1 MASGAS
7 VSLYAENWLNLLI
20 DVSIKGAVILI
31 VAGAVVF
38 TLRRTSAATRHMIWN
53 LALAALLALP
63 FLSSLLPALPVPV
76 PTGLIA
82 RIETAQE
89 TKVIA
94 PPRQIDPS
102 AMRQRVAPRAQAEK
116 IPATVASEPVELLT
130 ETANVS
136 AATEPVSSSSRW
148 IAWAIGIWIA
158 GALIVF
164 ARLIAGAISVWWMVR
179 RARVVTEDSWN
190 VMAGYIALQLG
201 LRRQVRLLESERVSM
216 PMTCGAFRSAVL
228 LPVDAD
234 EWTEERRGVVLSHE
248 IAHVKR
254 RDCLTQMLAQIACAL
269 HWFNPLVWIVARQ
282 LRVERERACDDHVL
296 NIGTK
301 ASEYAAHLLE
311 IARSMQSMKGTFMA
325 AVAMAKPSQLEG
337 RLLAILDPRLRR
349 RNLSRVAT
357 AVVALALACIVLPL
371 AAMRP
376 SAHTKKSPED
386 QTRTET
392 ASEAQQ
398 KSSDSQSASK
408 SKPASESK
416 EESKTSQEAAASD
429 DGIDPD
435 PDPDPAVAE
444 QDQKQ
449 AEKTEMNQSV
459 KEGVVGALKEALKD
473 ADAGVREQALHSLG
487 LIGGSEAVAV
497 MIETL
502 KDGNPNVREKAAW
515 ALGLKGGQAA
525 IEPLIGAL
533 RDQNA
538 NVREQAA
545 WALGMRGDQRVVEPL
560 MAALRDENP
569 NVRQQAAWALGM
581 RGDRRAVDAL
591 MAALKDS
598 NANVR
603 EQAAWALGMRGDQ
616 RAVDALVESLQDT
629 NDGVREQ
636 AAWALGMKGNQR
648 ALDGLKAALKDKN
661 RGVREQAAWA
671 MGMVLMRSGGRDS
684 DSDKEKDKEESGAF
698 AQSKVKTDAKMTF
711 REYRKER
718 AVERTKVL

>member
-1 MASGAS
+1 MAGGANLS
-7 VSLYAENWLNLLI
+7 FYAQGWLNVLI

-31 VAGAVVF
+31 LAGAIVF
-38 TLRRTSAATRHMIWN
+38 ALRRASAAMRHMIWN

-63 FLSSLLPALPVPV
+63 FLSFMLPALPVPV
-76 PTGLIA
+76 LTGLIPVT
-82 RIETAQE
+82 RIDTAETE
-89 TKVIA
+89 VSA
-94 PPRQIDPS
+94 PQIDPS
-102 AMRQRVAPRAQAEK
+102 ATKQNRIAPRAEAER
-116 IPATVASEPVELLT
+116 IPATVASTPAEPLT
-130 ETANVS
+130 ETATVS
-136 AATEPVSSSSRW
+136 AVTAPLDSSSRW
-148 IAWAIGIWIA
+148 IMWALGIWIA

-164 ARLIAGAISVWWMVR
+164 ARLLAGVISVWWMVR
-179 RARVVTEDSWN
+179 RARLVTEDSWN
-190 VMAGYIALQLG
+190 VMAGYTALQLG
-201 LRRQVRLLESERVSM
+201 LRRQVKLLESERVSM
-216 PMTCGAFRSAVL
+216 PMTCGAFRSAVM
-228 LPVDAD
+228 LPLDAD
-234 EWTEERRGVVLSHE
+234 EWSQDRRAVVLSHE

-349 RNLSRVAT
+349 RNLSRAATLVA
-357 AVVALALACIVLPL
+357 AIALACIVLPL

-376 SAHTKKSPED
+376 SAHTEKSPAD
-386 QTRTET
+386 QTRNEV
-392 ASEAQQ
+392 ASEEPRSSASQ
-398 KSSDSQSASK
+398 KASK
-408 SKPASESK
+408 SELASESK
-416 EESKTSQEAAASD
+416 EESKTGEEAATSE
-429 DGIDPD
+429 DGIEPDPD
-435 PDPDPAVAE
+435 PNPDPAVAE

-449 AEKTEMNQSV
+449 TEKTDMNQAV

-473 ADAGVREQALHSLG
+473 TDAGVREQALHSLG
-487 LIGGSEAVAV
+487 MIGGSEAVAV
-497 MIETL
+497 MIEAL
-502 KDGNPNVREKAAW
+502 KDGNPEVREKAAW
-515 ALGLKGGQAA
+515 ALGMKGGQAA
-525 IEPLIGAL
+525 IDPLVGVL
-533 RDQNA
+533 KDQNA

-545 WALGMRGDQRVVEPL
+545 WALGMRGDQRAIEPL
-560 MAALRDENP
+560 MAALKDENP

-661 RGVREQAAWA
+661 SGVREQAAWA
-671 MGMVLMRSGGRDS
+671 IGMVLMRSGGRD
-684 DSDKEKDKEESGAF
+684 DDKDKD
-698 AQSKVKTDAKMTF
+698 K
-711 REYRKER
+711 
-718 AVERTKVL
+718 